1 MNLLKSLFISAT
13 SGFWMF
19 LLLRALSG
27 MIKQPV
33 SLANISLLLLSLV
46 PLLFFGR
53 LFMFKTPRTSKNLF
67 LLTAGVTTGYV
78 LALIAFSN
86 GLMSNTN
93 IVLSTVSLASWIL
106 YITWYSRF
114 TKRNHEMLLPGNYLP
129 EVSFL
134 DEDGRKVTTSAFKDK
149 KTIYLFYRGNWCPLC
164 MAQIKEISKQYQELA
179 DLGAEVVLVSSQP
192 HKNTKRL
199 ARKMKVPFHFLTDE
213 NNKAA
218 RKLGL
223 DQKFAVPMGFQ
234 ALGYD
239 SESVLP
245 TVIIT
250 DEAGKIIYLDQTDN
264 YRVRPEPAT
273 FIEIIKAA

>member
-1 MNLLKSLFISAT
+1 MNLLKSLFISTA
-13 SGFWMF
+13 SGYWMY
-19 LLLRALSG
+19 LLYRAVSG
-27 MIKQPV
+27 MIRQPV
-33 SLANISLLLLSLV
+33 SLAGIALLLLSLV

-53 LFMFKTPRTSKNLF
+53 LFIFKTPRTSRHLF
-67 LLTAGVTTGYV
+67 VLTAMITTGFV

-86 GLMSNTN
+86 GQISIGELF
-93 IVLSTVSLASWIL
+93 LSAISLAAWIL

-114 TKRNHEMLLPGNYLP
+114 SGGNHEMLLPGNEIP
-129 EVSFL
+129 EMSFL
-134 DEDGRKVTTSAFKDK
+134 NEKGERVSTFSFNGK

-179 DLGAEVVLVSSQP
+179 DLGAEVALVSPQP
-192 HKNTKRL
+192 HKYTKNL

-213 NNKAA
+213 NNEAA

-223 DQKFAVPMGFQ
+223 DQKYAVPMGFQ

-250 DEAGKIIYLDQTDN
+250 DEKGKIIYLDQTNN